1 MSTDPHK
8 HRRALLTANRS
19 NHIADSIA
27 PVFSRK
33 TLPLKV
39 TLPHIKKALI
49 LLHKNHEEL
58 RSTFDPTQTILLA
71 AYHKLLISLYAYI
84 KSKVSP
90 VNGRTYNSGADT
102 HTVSHSTNTSSTV
115 SGINCQTGRSLTETE
130 NDHFRSLQWTHL
142 SHEISSSGLQS
153 HRIRY
158 SLAIRANHF
167 CGTQAQPHRPVWI
180 SF

>member
-1 MSTDPHK
+1 MSIDPHK

-49 LLHKNHEEL
+49 LLHKNHEDI
-58 RSTFDPTQTILLA
+58 RSTLDPTQTILLA

-84 KSKVSP
+84 KSKVSS
-90 VNGRTYNSGADT
+90 VNGRSHNSGADT

-115 SGINCQTGRSLTETE
+115 SGIDCQTGRSLTETE
-130 NDHFRSLQWTHL
+130 NGHFRSLQ
-142 SHEISSSGLQS
+142 
-153 HRIRY
+153 
-158 SLAIRANHF
+158 
-167 CGTQAQPHRPVWI
+167 
-180 SF
+180 

>member
-1 MSTDPHK
+1 MSIDSHK

-58 RSTFDPTQTILLA
+58 RSTFDPTQIILLA

-84 KSKVSP
+84 KSKVSS
-90 VNGRTYNSGADT
+90 VNGRSHNSGANT
-102 HTVSHSTNTSSTV
+102 HTVTYSTNTASTV
-115 SGINCQTGRSLTETE
+115 PGTNCQTGRSLTETE
-130 NDHFRSLQWTHL
+130 NDHFRSLQ
-142 SHEISSSGLQS
+142 
-153 HRIRY
+153 
-158 SLAIRANHF
+158 
-167 CGTQAQPHRPVWI
+167 
-180 SF
+180 